1 MSDHFFIAG
10 AQRSGTTYL
19 YHVLA
24 EHPEIEMAR
33 PVRPEPKFFLSD
45 ALFDRGLAYYHDHF
59 FPGKPGAWLRGE
71 KGASYIESEKVAQRI
86 SQWFPDTRIIFILRD
101 PIERA
106 ISNYW
111 FSVNNGLEQ
120 APLEEA
126 FRHEEERWQQYDHA
140 QVSASPYAY
149 LRRGR
154 YVDFIQ
160 VYERYFRPEQLL
172 VTLYEQLVGNA
183 AAIGALYAA
192 LGVSA
197 DFTPPSLHRV
207 VNESEKLDATLSLE
221 LEASLVTYYAES
233 NARLAARYALDLSCW
248 RRFRCP
254 EQRGILCPEQR
265 GILCPEQRG
274 IL

>member
-1 MSDHFFIAG
+1 MYDHFFIAG

-19 YHVLA
+19 HHVLA
-24 EHPEIEMAR
+24 EHPEIEMAQ
-33 PVRPEPKFFLSD
+33 PVRPEPKFFLND
-45 ALFDRGLAYYHDHF
+45 ALFGRGLAYYHDRF
-59 FPGKPGAWLRGE
+59 FSGKPGAWLRGE
-71 KGASYIESEKVAQRI
+71 KGTTYMESAKVAERI
-86 SQWFPDTRIIFILRD
+86 SQWFPDARIVFIVRD

-140 QVSASPYAY
+140 RVSTSPYAY

-160 VYERYFRPEQLL
+160 VYERYFRPDQLL
-172 VTLYEQLVGNA
+172 VTLYEQLMENA
-183 AAIGALYAA
+183 DAIGALHAA

-197 DFTPPSLHRV
+197 GFVPPSLHRV
-207 VNESEKLDATLSLE
+207 VNESEKLDATLSPD
-221 LEASLVTYYAES
+221 LEASLVAYYAES
-233 NARLAARYALDLSCW
+233 NGRLAARFALDLSCW
-248 RRFRCP
+248 RRFR
-254 EQRGILCPEQR
+254 
-265 GILCPEQRG
+265 
-274 IL
+274 